1 MTPSKNNTDKV
12 PARERAPAAQSASLE
27 AILAGLPEVDV
38 PELYRFWSGQPGG
51 RVPSEGRRLAELIS
65 NTLSSS
71 ALLEKRLATLGKR
84 LELLLDAHLAAPRY
98 ERGRADLVASRP
110 LAHLGS
116 FDLEAGLAA
125 LVRRALLVPS
135 RRRTVDGYDDSALRV
150 PPEIGD
156 AILHMRRAQRRGIFD
171 MVTLRG
177 HLEARYE
184 DPARTAKV
192 SPGRVRQMYKM
203 YANEAA
209 AVARVDR
216 LPEGLRHLIEKT
228 TLEFGGLL
236 PRAFFDRMETE
247 LPHWNGRRW
256 GKILRDSLVGTV
268 ENLQLGRYGIKHND
282 ETLIVFNEVA
292 LGWFRRVAVPS
303 DPDKPFDEA
312 SLGVDLASNLSRFL
326 AYIIDHNVRFTIKGE
341 IFKTTE
347 KRILQDLI
355 PNPGR
360 ELDRADVF
368 SFIYRFARDHGFIES
383 TGERT
388 FAMTRAGRDW
398 EPLQLDEKLQV
409 LLEHIL
415 QDPGPGGN
423 PLHQQHLRRIFLRL
437 LKRLEPGTWYDLMYL
452 PFLARNNYIC
462 NLDELGLAEAFAD
475 GSAGGRS
482 GAEDLQRLAW
492 NLVSW
497 VRQRLYLLGLID
509 LGYDSSQRPVAMR
522 LTRTGARML
531 GLIEGVEPTS
541 LLGSLVV
548 TADFEVVLFPSGQGL
563 PGAEGGDDAELV
575 HDLDRFCDREKIG
588 HLLHFRISEKTV
600 QRGLREGLPLKRM
613 LDILDANARTP
624 VPQNVIYSI
633 RDWAQHAGLILLGRN
648 LVAKSED
655 AQLLERFHKDPGV
668 RAHVVKLRS
677 PTEVQLKKGITPKRM
692 AALLR
697 DLGFLVD
704 LE

>member
-1 MTPSKNNTDKV
+1 MTPPKKKLSKPTS
-12 PARERAPAAQSASLE
+12 APAVQEPDTLKSA
-27 AILAGLPEVDV
+27 LAALPEADL
-38 PELYRFWSGQPGG
+38 PELYRFWTGKQNG
-51 RVPSEGRRLAELIS
+51 RVPADR
-65 NTLSSS
+65 
-71 ALLEKRLATLGKR
+71 KRITDQVLATLGEQAKLGSRLDELGKR
-84 LELLLDAHLAAPRY
+84 LGLLLDVHLAAPRY
-98 ERGRADLVASRP
+98 ERGRGDLVASKP
-110 LAHLGS
+110 LAHLGN

-125 LVRRALLVPS
+125 LLRRGLLITS
-135 RRRTVDGYDDSALRV
+135 RLRTVDGFDDSAHRV
-150 PPEIGD
+150 PSEIGD
-156 AILHMRRAQRRGIFD
+156 AILRLRRARRRGVFD

-177 HLEARYE
+177 HLEARYD
-184 DPARTAKV
+184 DPARAAQA

-209 AVARVDR
+209 AVARVER

-268 ENLQLGRYGIKHND
+268 ETLELGRYGLKHND

-303 DPDKPFDEA
+303 DPDRPFDEA

-360 ELDRADVF
+360 ELERAEVL
-368 SFIYRFARDHGFIES
+368 SFIYRFARDQGFIES

-388 FAMTRAGRDW
+388 FALTRAGRDW
-398 EPLQLDEKLQV
+398 EPLQLEEKLQV
-409 LLEHIL
+409 LLDHIL
-415 QDPGPGGN
+415 ESSDPGGN
-423 PLHQQHLRRIFLRL
+423 PLHQQHMRHIFLRL

-475 GSAGGRS
+475 GQAGTPRS

-492 NLVSW
+492 NLVGW
-497 VRQRLYLLGLID
+497 VRKRLYLLGLVD
-509 LGYDSSQRPVAMR
+509 LGYDRSQRPVAMR
-522 LTRTGARML
+522 LTRTGARIL
-531 GLIEGVEPTS
+531 GLVEGPEPS
-541 LLGSLVV
+541 PLLGSLVV
-548 TADFEVVLFPSGQGL
+548 TADFEVVLFPSGPGA
-563 PGAEGGDDAELV
+563 PGAEGGEEAELV

-588 HLLHFRISEKTV
+588 HLLHFRISENTV
-600 QRGLREGLPLKRM
+600 QRGLREGLALERM
-613 LDILDANARTP
+613 VAILEGNARTP
-624 VPQNVIYSI
+624 V
-633 RDWAQHAGLILLGRN
+633 
-648 LVAKSED
+648 
-655 AQLLERFHKDPGV
+655 
-668 RAHVVKLRS
+668 
-677 PTEVQLKKGITPKRM
+677 
-692 AALLR
+692 
-697 DLGFLVD
+697 
-704 LE
+704 